1 VTRGGGGGGG
11 VIGWVYFS
19 RRKRKLTSE
28 QMSPEQMS
36 PEQIDAMAGPTKT
49 GFAESSIDVKRA
61 AELFASRS

>member
-1 VTRGGGGGGG
+1 MTREGGGGGG

-19 RRKRKLTSE
+19 RRKRKLTS
-28 QMSPEQMS
+28 EQMS